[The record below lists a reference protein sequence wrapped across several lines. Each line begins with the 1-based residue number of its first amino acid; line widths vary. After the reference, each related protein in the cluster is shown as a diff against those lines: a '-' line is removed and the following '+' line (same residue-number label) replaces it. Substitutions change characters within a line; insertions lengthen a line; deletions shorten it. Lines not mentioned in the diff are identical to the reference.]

1 MMSSSVVFSSNSPE
15 QGTNRPI
22 NLEGVSDK
30 HLQTMERLARELLAV
45 MRQAKLKDEPLVEAL
60 QQLELQAGIV
70 RRERFDSANPQYRG
84 Y

>member
-1 MMSSSVVFSSNSPE
+1 MMSSVVFSSNSSE

>member
-1 MMSSSVVFSSNSPE
+1 MMSSSVVFSSNSSE